1 MVYLYYIF
9 LFLFVLV
16 CIFLVGIILMQSS
29 KSGGLGSALS
39 GNAAFND
46 AFGGQGADKL
56 LTKITTILAVSFM
69 VLALF
74 LSLFNP
80 EKNNSNIENRSG
92 KLKETEQKSSK

>member
-1 MVYLYYIF
+1 
-9 LFLFVLV
+9 
-16 CIFLVGIILMQSS
+16 MQSS

-80 EKNNSNIENRSG
+80 DKNNSNIENRSG
-92 KLKETEQKSSK
+92 KFKETDTESGK